1 MNSPAD
7 SNTPALEPRY
17 EEQFTAFVDF
27 LGFSEA
33 STDIDEETRLKV
45 LALLQSLTTLRSE
58 FAATITEN
66 PGGGTSYAITPAI
79 STFSDHI
86 VVSYPWQPIAAK
98 ETQETIQVILTLGQF
113 QNLLAMVA
121 AAALEIGF
129 LIRGGATV
137 GRLYHANGVVFGE
150 ALVEASSLEARTAI
164 YPRVVLSNRITER
177 WGASGYGMS
186 KDFDG
191 LYYVDYMNSMIAMA
205 GMFKG
210 DDDHE
215 RAVRVWFESVVPII
229 SRNLTDLEWAGKLR
243 ELAKWTWFARK
254 FREAVEKFSAEYR
267 DRVGISTKSIPWLA
281 GRS

>member
-33 STDIDEETRLKV
+33 STDIDVETRLKV
-45 LALLQSLTTLRSE
+45 LALLQSLTT
-58 FAATITEN
+58 
-66 PGGGTSYAITPAI
+66 GTSYAITPAI

-86 VVSYPWQPIAAK
+86 VVSYPLQPIAAK

-164 YPRVVLSNRITER
+164 YPRVVLSNRITE
-177 WGASGYGMS
+177 
-186 KDFDG
+186 
-191 LYYVDYMNSMIAMA
+191 
-205 GMFKG
+205 
-210 DDDHE
+210 
-215 RAVRVWFESVVPII
+215 
-229 SRNLTDLEWAGKLR
+229 
-243 ELAKWTWFARK
+243 
-254 FREAVEKFSAEYR
+254 KFSAEYR
-267 DRVGISTKSIPWLA
+267 DRVGISTKSIAWLA